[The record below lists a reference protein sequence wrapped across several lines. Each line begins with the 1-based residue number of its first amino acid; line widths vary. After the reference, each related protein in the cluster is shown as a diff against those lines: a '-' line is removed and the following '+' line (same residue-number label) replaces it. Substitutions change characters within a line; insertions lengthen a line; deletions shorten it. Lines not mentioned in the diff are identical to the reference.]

1 MMYSSGLVRL
11 YSFQAILE
19 QVEKTTVGHNTLR
32 MRLALK
38 FSVVVCFVVVFSESG
53 AHIIL
58 NYKSYYRNMK
68 RHNNLCK
75 RGGEDK
81 QKGP

>member
-11 YSFQAILE
+11 YSFQAIIE
-19 QVEKTTVGHNTLR
+19 QVEKTTVGHSTLS

-38 FSVVVCFVVVFSESG
+38 FSVVCFVIVFSESS

-58 NYKSYYRNMK
+58 NY
-68 RHNNLCK
+68 
-75 RGGEDK
+75 
-81 QKGP
+81 

>member
-11 YSFQAILE
+11 YSFQAIIE
-19 QVEKTTVGHNTLR
+19 QVEKTTVGHSTLS

-38 FSVVVCFVVVFSESG
+38 FSVVVCFVIVFSESS

-58 NYKSYYRNMK
+58 NY
-68 RHNNLCK
+68 
-75 RGGEDK
+75 
-81 QKGP
+81 